1 MLPKEDTPDRILIDL
16 QCDHANVN
24 SKMGYPGNMK
34 LSAEGAMIGALIG
47 AIARSAVVFLHLGG
61 SAPLAFYLPSAA
73 IGILVGFI
81 AGATG
86 NPWRG
91 AVVGAL
97 LSGVVFE
104 LFMLSCASLIGII
117 SKKHAEDF
125 VWSTAIF
132 ALEMGA
138 AGLLAGGIG
147 GWVGYIN
154 ERSPSRLGEVEGESS
169 HRASKD

>member
-1 MLPKEDTPDRILIDL
+1 
-16 QCDHANVN
+16 
-24 SKMGYPGNMK
+24 MK
-34 LSAEGAMIGALIG
+34 ISAEGAMIGALIG

-61 SAPLAFYLPSAA
+61 NAPLAFFLPSAA

-104 LFMLSCASLIGII
+104 LFMLSCASLIGFI
-117 SKKHAEDF
+117 SQKHAEDF
-125 VWSTAIF
+125 LWSTAIY

-147 GWVGYIN
+147 GWVGTIN
-154 ERSPSRLGEVEGESS
+154 EQSASPL
-169 HRASKD
+169 SKDESESANQVSQD

>member
-1 MLPKEDTPDRILIDL
+1 
-16 QCDHANVN
+16 
-24 SKMGYPGNMK
+24 MK
-34 LSAEGAMIGALIG
+34 ISAEGAMIGALTG

-91 AVVGAL
+91 ALIGAL

-104 LFMLSCASLIGII
+104 LFMVSCASLIGTI
-117 SKKHAEDF
+117 SQKDAEDF
-125 VWSTAIF
+125 IWATAIF

-147 GWVGYIN
+147 GWIGYIN
-154 ERSPSRLGEVEGESS
+154 ERSPSKPGKDEGETSQ
-169 HRASKD
+169 RASMD